1 MRYSATFE
9 GNNLIQEDNGQ
20 RPTWNATTIE
30 SRSDLNGRNLRLC
43 TMPFPVTTMSDDG
56 GRNFYGFSIDIIS
69 ALAKAMN
76 FTFTYVLPEDG
87 QWGTHDPKTG
97 AWNGM
102 IGMLMNGK
110 CDIW

>member
-1 MRYSATFE
+1 
-9 GNNLIQEDNGQ
+9 
-20 RPTWNATTIE
+20 
-30 SRSDLNGRNLRLC
+30 
-43 TMPFPVTTMSDDG
+43 MPFPVTTMSDDG

-76 FTFTYVLPEDG
+76 FTFSYVLPEDG

-102 IGMLMNGK
+102 IGMLMNGNV
-110 CDIW
+110 IYNLATQRRGLHTRRGLHG